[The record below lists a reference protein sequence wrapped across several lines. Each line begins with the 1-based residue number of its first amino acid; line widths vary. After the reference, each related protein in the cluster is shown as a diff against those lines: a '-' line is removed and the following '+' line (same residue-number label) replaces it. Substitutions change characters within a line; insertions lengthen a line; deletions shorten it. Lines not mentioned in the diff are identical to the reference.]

1 MAQLTAEVTKRLEHV
16 PQELHAE
23 FPHVPLT
30 TIEHDLNDRARD
42 LSASARFN
50 DYIPVLAH
58 RAVRDRLRASA

>member
-30 TIEHDLNDRARD
+30 TIEHDLNDRD